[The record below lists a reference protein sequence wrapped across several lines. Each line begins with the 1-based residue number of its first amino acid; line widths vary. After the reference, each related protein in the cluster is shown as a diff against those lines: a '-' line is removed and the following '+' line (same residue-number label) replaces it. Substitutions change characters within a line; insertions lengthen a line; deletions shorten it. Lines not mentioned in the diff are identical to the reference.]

1 MADGFLFDV
10 KVLELGDEKGEFCG
24 KLFAGAGADVIKVEP
39 PGGGASRGNG
49 PFYHDQPD
57 PERSLYFWHYNVGK
71 RGVTLDI
78 QAPQGKAI
86 ARKAH
91 RPQRRGDR
99 QPALGHAGQAG
110 PGLAGSAKA

>member
-1 MADGFLFDV
+1 MCGRVRASSAVRVPARRAVSGGSTMADGFLSDV

-24 KLFAGAGADVIKVEP
+24 KLFAGAGAGVIKVEP

-49 PFYHDQPD
+49 PFYHDRPD

-78 QAPQGKAI
+78 HAPQ
-86 ARKAH
+86 
-91 RPQRRGDR
+91 
-99 QPALGHAGQAG
+99 
-110 PGLAGSAKA
+110 AK

>member
-39 PGGGASRGNG
+39 PGGASTRDNG

-57 PERSLYFWHYNVGK
+57 PEPQSLF
-71 RGVTLDI
+71 L
-78 QAPQGKAI
+78 AL
-86 ARKAH
+86 
-91 RPQRRGDR
+91 QRR
-99 QPALGHAGQAG
+99 QAR
-110 PGLAGSAKA
+110 A